1 RRGGKRSWDRIE
13 STKRSSS
20 SRNRTRSLC
29 IACQRTAGKK
39 STREP
44 WRQTPAPFSI
54 RPKIDCT
61 SRKRFWQSWG
71 RKLIL
76 LRLLL
81 GGGLEPRCLSAYA
94 PQTYVSA
101 LTPAERWRICAGE
114 NCRKPE

>member
-1 RRGGKRSWDRIE
+1 
-13 STKRSSS
+13 
-20 SRNRTRSLC
+20 RTRSLC

-81 GGGLEPRCLSAYA
+81 GGALEPPCLSAYA

-101 LTPAERWRICAGE
+101 ISPPDRVRRVNGKSEKVP
-114 NCRKPE
+114 RKCCLR